1 MLKKKLR
8 RGWTTGACA
17 TAASKAAYIGLLTGI
32 CPDKITITL
41 PNGQSPTFT
50 IAYQDVNHQSVSA
63 GIIKDA
69 GDDPDVTNGILIISK
84 VETCHENN
92 GVKFFAG
99 NGVGTVTLPGLP
111 LDVGEPAI
119 NPGPRKMI
127 IDTLQEVAIQNS
139 VKLEVNIT
147 IEVPEGYEIAKK
159 TWNTRLGIQNGISI
173 LGTTGIVIP
182 FSCAAWIHSIHRGV
196 DVAKKTNLL
205 HIAACT
211 GSISEKVTQNYF
223 ELPDQAMIDM
233 GDFVGGLL
241 KYLKKNTVPRIT
253 IAGGFAKLVK
263 LSQGSMDLH
272 SSRSQ
277 VDLLSLIE
285 HIKELKIDGEKFKDI
300 KRITTANQCL
310 EILGDIKYDLSLNIA
325 KMAQDQILNMLKQT
339 QIGIDVMIIDRKEEI
354 LAQTDIRYA

>member
-182 FSCAAWIHSIHRGV
+182 FSI
-196 DVAKKTNLL
+196 
-205 HIAACT
+205 
-211 GSISEKVTQNYF
+211 
-223 ELPDQAMIDM
+223 P
-233 GDFVGGLL
+233 
-241 KYLKKNTVPRIT
+241 KNI
-253 IAGGFAKLVK
+253 FW
-263 LSQGSMDLH
+263 
-272 SSRSQ
+272 
-277 VDLLSLIE
+277 
-285 HIKELKIDGEKFKDI
+285 
-300 KRITTANQCL
+300 
-310 EILGDIKYDLSLNIA
+310 
-325 KMAQDQILNMLKQT
+325 
-339 QIGIDVMIIDRKEEI
+339 
-354 LAQTDIRYA
+354 

>member
-41 PNGQSPTFT
+41 PNGQTPTFT

-285 HIKELKIDGEKFKDI
+285 NIKELKIDGEIFKDI
-300 KRITTANQCL
+300 ERITTANQCL